1 MQSSCNIINI
11 IIIIININ
19 ISKVL
24 GEKKRLNIFHIFL
37 RWEVQEA

>member
-1 MQSSCNIINI
+1 MQSSYNIINI

-24 GEKKRLNIFHIFL
+24 GGKSVLTYCC
-37 RWEVQEA
+37 WEVQEA